1 MPGACGSGAG
11 ELACQH
17 SAYMEMD
24 ITIEEELFHLGDI
37 VVGSIQLFPVG
48 IGILDANLEDTS
60 EYK

>member
-1 MPGACGSGAG
+1 
-11 ELACQH
+11 
-17 SAYMEMD
+17 MEMD